1 MNRKVT
7 LRSSGITILLLTIG
21 IAFLAIGIWRKEHAI
36 VMAKA
41 INICLEC
48 IGIG

>member
-21 IAFLAIGIWRKEHAI
+21 IAFLAIGICQEGTRY
-36 VMAKA
+36 
-41 INICLEC
+41 C
-48 IGIG
+48 